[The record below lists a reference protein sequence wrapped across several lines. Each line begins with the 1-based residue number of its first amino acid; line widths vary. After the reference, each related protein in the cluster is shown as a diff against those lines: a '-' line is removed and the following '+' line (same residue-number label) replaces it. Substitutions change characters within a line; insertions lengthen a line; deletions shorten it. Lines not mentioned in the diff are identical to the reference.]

1 MHFFPS
7 QAQANGW
14 LKNVE
19 KSNGLRVVQYSDDS
33 YVDALAE
40 AISTG
45 VSVLLENIR
54 KKDTFIKKLVVSI
67 DKVFS
72 FPPKKIPLIRHS
84 VKSSA
89 ATW

>member
-1 MHFFPS
+1 M
-7 QAQANGW
+7 
-14 LKNVE
+14 E

-54 KKDTFIKKLVVSI
+54 KRNTFIETFQI
-67 DKVFS
+67 D
-72 FPPKKIPLIRHS
+72 
-84 VKSSA
+84 
-89 ATW
+89 